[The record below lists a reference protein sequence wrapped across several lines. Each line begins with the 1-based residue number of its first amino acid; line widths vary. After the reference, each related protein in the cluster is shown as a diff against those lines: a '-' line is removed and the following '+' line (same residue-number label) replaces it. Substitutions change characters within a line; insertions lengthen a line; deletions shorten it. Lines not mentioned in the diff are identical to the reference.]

1 MLLVVE
7 RLVDADLSRGGR
19 LLRLFGSRPSCGE
32 RQWFK
37 NARRY
42 PRKGESQLVST
53 EIVGLGL
60 IGFSVNCLM
69 VVFNTIGIEKKDT
82 DKLAGGWG
90 LSHLSLGAMMVLVG
104 TATFLTNPTTVDA
117 ISSFFGIAL
126 VFYGFFWVF
135 LGASLVRGADLRPI
149 GHVSIGFAI
158 VDLWFLNSSLKFSAA
173 SGGKYVSLTILL
185 VVLTVVF
192 FVLYAGVHG
201 KAVAFKVNAVLLIIL
216 ALLGFYLAFSLIY
229 PGGYVPF

>member
-1 MLLVVE
+1 
-7 RLVDADLSRGGR
+7 
-19 LLRLFGSRPSCGE
+19 
-32 RQWFK
+32 
-37 NARRY
+37 
-42 PRKGESQLVST
+42 
-53 EIVGLGL
+53 
-60 IGFSVNCLM
+60 
-69 VVFNTIGIEKKDT
+69 
-82 DKLAGGWG
+82 
-90 LSHLSLGAMMVLVG
+90 
-104 TATFLTNPTTVDA
+104 
-117 ISSFFGIAL
+117 L
-126 VFYGFFWVF
+126 VFYGFFWIF

-158 VDLWFLNSSLKFSAA
+158 VDLWFLNSSLKFTALT
-173 SGGKYVSLTILL
+173 GGKYVSLTILL

>member
-7 RLVDADLSRGGR
+7 RPVDADLGRGGR
-19 LLRLFGSRPSCGE
+19 LIRLFGFRPSCGE

-42 PRKGESQLVST
+42 PREGESQLVST

-117 ISSFFGIAL
+117 ISGFFGIAL

>member
-1 MLLVVE
+1 MLLVV
-7 RLVDADLSRGGR
+7 RTIGR
-19 LLRLFGSRPSCGE
+19 RQRQSGE

-42 PRKGESQLVST
+42 PREGESQLVST

-82 DKLAGGWG
+82 DKLGGGWG
-90 LSHLSLGAMMVLVG
+90 LSHLSLGAMMILVG
-104 TATFLTNPTTVDA
+104 VSTYMTNPTTVDA
-117 ISSFFGIAL
+117 ISGFFGIAL

-158 VDLWFLNSSLKFSAA
+158 VDLWFLNASLKFSAA
-173 SGGKYVSLTILL
+173 NGGKYVSLTILL

>member
-1 MLLVVE
+1 MV
-7 RLVDADLSRGGR
+7 
-19 LLRLFGSRPSCGE
+19 
-32 RQWFK
+32 
-37 NARRY
+37 
-42 PRKGESQLVST
+42 VST
-53 EIVGLGL
+53 DIVGLGL

-69 VVFNTIGIEKKDT
+69 VVFNTIGIEKKDP

-104 TATFLTNPTTVDA
+104 VATFMTDPVAVPDLPA
-117 ISSFFGIAL
+117 ISGFFGIAL
-126 VFYGFFWVF
+126 VFYGFFWIF

-158 VDLWFLNSSLKFSAA
+158 VDLWFLNSSLKFTALT
-173 SGGKYVSLTILL
+173 GGKYVSLTILL

-229 PGGYVPF
+229 PGGYTPF

>member
-1 MLLVVE
+1 MSLVV
-7 RLVDADLSRGGR
+7 RRPVGRRRHPRGD
-19 LLRLFGSRPSCGE
+19 

-37 NARRY
+37 NERRY
-42 PRKGESQLVST
+42 PREGERQLVVST

-82 DKLAGGWG
+82 DKLGGGWG
-90 LSHLSLGAMMVLVG
+90 LAHLSLGAMMVLVG
-104 TATFLTNPTTVDA
+104 VATFMNDPVGGATSTPATAA
-117 ISSFFGIAL
+117 ISGFFGIAL
-126 VFYGFFWVF
+126 VFYGFFWFF

-173 SGGKYVSLTILL
+173 NGGKYVSLTILL

-201 KAVAFKVNAVLLIIL
+201 KAVAFMVNAVLLIIL

>member
-1 MLLVVE
+1 M
-7 RLVDADLSRGGR
+7 A
-19 LLRLFGSRPSCGE
+19 
-32 RQWFK
+32 
-37 NARRY
+37 
-42 PRKGESQLVST
+42 VST
-53 EIVGLGL
+53 DIVGLGL

-90 LSHLSLGAMMVLVG
+90 LAHLSLGAMMVLVG
-104 TATFLTNPTTVDA
+104 
-117 ISSFFGIAL
+117 
-126 VFYGFFWVF
+126 
-135 LGASLVRGADLRPI
+135 
-149 GHVSIGFAI
+149 
-158 VDLWFLNSSLKFSAA
+158 
-173 SGGKYVSLTILL
+173 
-185 VVLTVVF
+185 VVI

>member
-1 MLLVVE
+1 MV
-7 RLVDADLSRGGR
+7 
-19 LLRLFGSRPSCGE
+19 
-32 RQWFK
+32 
-37 NARRY
+37 
-42 PRKGESQLVST
+42 VST
-53 EIVGLGL
+53 DIVGLGL

-69 VVFNTIGIEKKDT
+69 VVFNTIGIEKKDPE
-82 DKLAGGWG
+82 KLAGGWG
-90 LSHLSLGAMMVLVG
+90 LAHLSLGAMMVLVG
-104 TATFLTNPTTVDA
+104 VATFMNDPVAVPNLPA
-117 ISSFFGIAL
+117 ISGFFGIAL
-126 VFYGFFWVF
+126 VFYGFFWIF

-158 VDLWFLNSSLKFSAA
+158 VDLWFLNSSLKFTALT
-173 SGGKYVSLTILL
+173 GGKYVSLTILL

>member
-1 MLLVVE
+1 MV
-7 RLVDADLSRGGR
+7 
-19 LLRLFGSRPSCGE
+19 
-32 RQWFK
+32 
-37 NARRY
+37 
-42 PRKGESQLVST
+42 VST
-53 EIVGLGL
+53 DIVGLGL

-82 DKLAGGWG
+82 DKLGGGWG
-90 LSHLSLGAMMVLVG
+90 LAHLSLGAMMILVG
-104 TATFLTNPTTVDA
+104 VSTYMTDPVGGPTSTSATAA
-117 ISSFFGIAL
+117 ISGFFGIAL

-135 LGASLVRGADLRPI
+135 LGSSLVRGADLRPI

-158 VDLWFLNSSLKFSAA
+158 VDLWFINSSLKFSAA
-173 SGGKYVSLTILL
+173 NGGKYVSLTILL
-185 VVLTVVF
+185 VILTVVF

-229 PGGYVPF
+229 PVGYVPF

>member
-1 MLLVVE
+1 
-7 RLVDADLSRGGR
+7 
-19 LLRLFGSRPSCGE
+19 
-32 RQWFK
+32 
-37 NARRY
+37 
-42 PRKGESQLVST
+42 
-53 EIVGLGL
+53 
-60 IGFSVNCLM
+60 M

-82 DKLAGGWG
+82 DKLGGGWG
-90 LSHLSLGAMMVLVG
+90 LSHLSLGAMMILVG
-104 TATFLTNPTTVDA
+104 TSTYMTNPVGADS

-135 LGASLVRGADLRPI
+135 LGSSLVRGADLRPI

-158 VDLWFLNSSLKFSAA
+158 VDLWFINSSLKFSAA
-173 SGGKYVSLTILL
+173 NGGKYVSLTILL

-201 KAVAFKVNAVLLIIL
+201 KAVAFKVNSALLIIL

-229 PGGYVPF
+229 PYGYIPF